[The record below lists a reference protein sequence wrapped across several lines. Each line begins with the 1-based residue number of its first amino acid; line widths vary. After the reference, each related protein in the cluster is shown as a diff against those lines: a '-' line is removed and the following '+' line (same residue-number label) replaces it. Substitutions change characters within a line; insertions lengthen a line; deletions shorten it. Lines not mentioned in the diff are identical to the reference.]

1 MLFCCGLRL
10 SKSRRDGVPDV
21 GKLLYGK
28 RKNAIHTASKAK
40 PSVVGMLMQVPESEL
55 RQAAWRAANVKEL
68 NQSTLSEVLK
78 KYRAVNRLDRSQVV
92 VAVADEVHLGL
103 TSSQYCT
110 LMAHAN
116 DNKDYQTALHY
127 WNRACSE
134 KKANEK
140 VHGAL
145 LAAYRGASRW
155 KDAVQHYNAMLED
168 KMILDPYALH
178 TVMNTCRRADACDLA
193 ISTFT
198 RAVRSGATPNSAVYL
213 ELLRCMQQL
222 RQPSQWKMSLDVLRS
237 IEGKVDL
244 TAGHFN
250 AAMATMGGAL
260 WHKGVE
266 LFQTMKAKNVQ
277 PSRETLST
285 LASLNPRNLPHTVQC
300 VAEAHTLGMPVTDA
314 MYRAVLAN
322 LFRMSLDHEAV
333 RFVEREFVRCSED
346 VSNPV
351 NSSLSLSLAIVDS
364 LLAHNKPQEALLFF
378 FTFETKL
385 SNIVGAA
392 TRGLGTV
399 GLRSQRWIV
408 QGRVAVVD
416 HNVLLNPRCE
426 SLLSHY
432 DSILVP
438 FSSIRL
444 LVRRVRESVGT
455 VKGRYTKLRLKWL
468 QEFTADTKTPV
479 RVLPMAHQL
488 IAHKYILDGPITS
501 ESVECLRETA
511 QGTKAEEAQEQLQQQ
526 QQQQRSCTAPLL
538 IRKRNTFFSATDF
551 VAPFPGGELK
561 NGAEL
566 AAAGKPDEPPVVSSC
581 SSSGS
586 RRRTVVLKNPERM
599 SAPERVLAVAVM
611 LKSLN
616 PDASVHVLSPNL
628 VQLQVV
634 KRWNQMHPLTPL
646 TMVRYPEEVGVKAP
660 AEQQQLPIDTCK
672 SAALVEENAD
682 RDRVL
687 RQERRPLFVPS

>member
-1 MLFCCGLRL
+1 MLCCWGLRL

-40 PSVVGMLMQVPESEL
+40 PSVVGMLMQAPESEL
-55 RQAAWRAANVKEL
+55 RQAAWRAAKVKEL

-78 KYRAVNRLDRSQVV
+78 KYRAVNRLDRSEVV

-110 LMAHAN
+110 LIAHAN
-116 DNKDYQTALHY
+116 DNKDYQAAMRY
-127 WNRACSE
+127 WERACSE

-155 KDAVQHYNAMLED
+155 KDAVRHYNSMLED
-168 KMILDPYALH
+168 NMPFDPYALH
-178 TVMNTCRRADACDLA
+178 TVMNACRRGDACDVA
-193 ISTFT
+193 ISTFYK
-198 RAVRSGATPNSAVYL
+198 AVSSGGSPNSAVYL

-260 WHKGVE
+260 WTKGVE

-277 PSRETLST
+277 PSKETLST
-285 LASLNPRNLPHTVQC
+285 LVSLNPNNLTHTVQC

-322 LFRMSLDHEAV
+322 LFRMKLDHEAV
-333 RFVEREFVRCSED
+333 RFVEREFARCSED
-346 VSNPV
+346 VGNPV
-351 NSSLSLSLAIVDS
+351 NAPLSLSLAIIDS
-364 LLAHNKPQEALLFF
+364 LLAHNKPQQALLFF
-378 FTFETKL
+378 FTFETRL
-385 SNIVGAA
+385 GNVVGAA

-444 LVRRVRESVGT
+444 LVRRVRELVGT
-455 VKGRYTKLRLKWL
+455 VKGRYTKLRLNWL
-468 QEFTADTKTPV
+468 QKLTADPTTPL
-479 RVLPMAHQL
+479 RVLPIAHQL
-488 IAHKYILDGPITS
+488 TAHTYILDGPVTS
-501 ESVECLRETA
+501 ESFECLRETA
-511 QGTKAEEAQEQLQQQ
+511 QEEKAEAAQQEGS
-526 QQQQRSCTAPLL
+526 RTAPLL
-538 IRKRNTFFSATDF
+538 IRKRDTLFSATDSLT
-551 VAPFPGGELK
+551 PFPGGELK
-561 NGAEL
+561 EGVV
-566 AAAGKPDEPPVVSSC
+566 GKPAESTLASGRGDSSPF
-581 SSSGS
+581 
-586 RRRTVVLKNPERM
+586 VLNNPDRM

-611 LKSLN
+611 LKALN
-616 PDASVHVLSPNL
+616 PDASVHVLSPNP

-634 KRWNQMHPLTPL
+634 EKWNQTHSLTPL
-646 TMVRYPEEVGVKAP
+646 TMVRYPEEVAAKAP
-660 AEQQQLPIDTCK
+660 AEQQQLPIDPCK
-672 SAALVEENAD
+672 TTAPGEETAD
-682 RDRVL
+682 SVRTL

>member
-78 KYRAVNRLDRSQVV
+78 KYRAVNRLDRSEVV

-116 DNKDYQTALHY
+116 DNKNYQTALHY

-134 KKANEK
+134 KKANGK

-168 KMILDPYALH
+168 KMTLDPYALH
-178 TVMNTCRRADACDLA
+178 TVMNACRRADACDLA
-193 ISTFT
+193 ISTFN

-222 RQPSQWKMSLDVLRS
+222 RQPSRWKMSLDVLRS

-285 LASLNPRNLPHTVQC
+285 LASLNPKNLPHTVQC
-300 VAEAHTLGMPVTDA
+300 VAEAHTLGMPVTDV
-314 MYRAVLAN
+314 MYRTVLAN
-322 LFRMSLDHEAV
+322 LFRMNLDHEAV
-333 RFVEREFVRCSED
+333 RFVEREFVKCSED

-351 NSSLSLSLAIVDS
+351 NSSLSLSLAIIDS

-378 FTFETKL
+378 FAFETRL
-385 SNIVGAA
+385 SNVVGAA

-511 QGTKAEEAQEQLQQQ
+511 QGTRAEEAREQQQ
-526 QQQQRSCTAPLL
+526 KQGSGTALLL
-538 IRKRNTFFSATDF
+538 IRKKNTFFPATDF

-561 NGAEL
+561 DGAEL
-566 AAAGKPDEPPVVSSC
+566 AAAEKPVESSVASSR
-581 SSSGS
+581 SSSS
-586 RRRTVVLKNPERM
+586 SSSTVVLKNPERM

-646 TMVRYPEEVGVKAP
+646 TTVRYPEEVGVKAP
-660 AEQQQLPIDTCK
+660 AEQQQPPIDTYK
-672 SAALVEENAD
+672 AAALVEENVD
-682 RDRVL
+682 RERVL